1 MTYFFLNQNR
11 VSFVYPWRQTA
22 VKALVTFLLVGPDNY
37 SEPGSSS
44 QKTRVEICAAERTH
58 ETSFPSQSPF
68 PVSRFYMLL
77 NLKH

>member
-22 VKALVTFLLVGPDNY
+22 VKSLVTFLLVGPDNY

-44 QKTRVEICAAERTH
+44 QKTHVLKYVLLKGHMKQVSPASH
-58 ETSFPSQSPF
+58 PSLSAD
-68 PVSRFYMLL
+68 STCC
-77 NLKH
+77 